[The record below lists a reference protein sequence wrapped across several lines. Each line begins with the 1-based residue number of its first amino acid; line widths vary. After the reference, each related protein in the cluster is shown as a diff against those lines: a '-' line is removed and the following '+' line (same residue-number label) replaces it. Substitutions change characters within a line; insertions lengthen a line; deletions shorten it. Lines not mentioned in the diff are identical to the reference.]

1 MLRMKSFITAAACAA
16 LLAGASAGAAFAG
29 EITGN
34 GKPTAVE
41 SGVANSLCAFNGL
54 NDLNPEQGQTTSRVQ
69 TPKDGPFPGA
79 AAFGFAPDPS
89 DPGFILTCNPNGPV
103 TANR

>member
-1 MLRMKSFITAAACAA
+1 MRELLAVISCTAVMVGIGATAA
-16 LLAGASAGAAFAG
+16 SAG
-29 EITGN
+29 EITGS

-41 SGVANSLCAFNGL
+41 NHVANSLCAFNGL

-89 DPGFILTCNPNGPV
+89 DPTFILTCNPNGPV
-103 TANR
+103 SPHA

>member
-1 MLRMKSFITAAACAA
+1 MGV
-16 LLAGASAGAAFAG
+16 GASSAFAD

-41 SGVANSLCAFNGL
+41 SGVASSLCAFNGL
-54 NDLNPEQGQTTSRVQ
+54 NDLNPEQGQITSRVQ
-69 TPKDGPFPGA
+69 TPRDGPYPGA

-89 DPGFILTCNPNGPV
+89 DPTFILTCNPNGPV
-103 TANR
+103 TPHR

>member
-1 MLRMKSFITAAACAA
+1 MRMRRLIAVASCAVAVVA
-16 LLAGASAGAAFAG
+16 LSAGSALAG

-34 GKPTAVE
+34 GKPTAVA
-41 SGVANSLCAFNGL
+41 SGVARSLCAFNGL
-54 NDLNPEQGQTTSRVQ
+54 NDLNPEQGQTTSKVQ
-69 TPKDGPFPGA
+69 TPRDGPFPGA

-89 DPGFILTCNPNGPV
+89 DPTFILTCNPNGPV

>member
-1 MLRMKSFITAAACAA
+1 MGMRRVLAVASCAVAVVA
-16 LLAGASAGAAFAG
+16 LSAGSAFAG

-34 GKPTAVE
+34 GKPTAIE

-103 TANR
+103 TANH

>member
-1 MLRMKSFITAAACAA
+1 MGKTRLFAVAVCAAAVMGVAA
-16 LLAGASAGAAFAG
+16 SAAFAG

-34 GKPTAVE
+34 GKPTAVA
-41 SGVANSLCAFNGL
+41 SHVAASLCAFNGL

-89 DPGFILTCNPNGPV
+89 DPTFILTCNPNGPV
-103 TANR
+103 SPGA

>member
-1 MLRMKSFITAAACAA
+1 MRMRR
-16 LLAGASAGAAFAG
+16 LLAVASCAVGVVALGAGSAFAG

-34 GKPTAVE
+34 GKPTAVA
-41 SGVANSLCAFNGL
+41 SHVANSLCAFNGL
-54 NDLNPEQGQTTSRVQ
+54 NDLNPDHGQITSRVQ
-69 TPKDGPFPGA
+69 TPWFGPFPGA